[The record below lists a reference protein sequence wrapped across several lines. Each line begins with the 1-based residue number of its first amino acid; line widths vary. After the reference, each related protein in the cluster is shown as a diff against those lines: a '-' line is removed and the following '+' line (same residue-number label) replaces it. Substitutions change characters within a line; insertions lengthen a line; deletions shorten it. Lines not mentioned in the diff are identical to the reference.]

1 MMFHTAIFFGG
12 VNYFIKWIIMKTSTK
27 QADLSMALRHMNMS
41 FMQVPVGPYVFR
53 QLTFYSIYMKLP
65 CYG

>member
-1 MMFHTAIFFGG
+1 
-12 VNYFIKWIIMKTSTK
+12 MKTSAK

-41 FMQVPVGPYVFR
+41 VIQVPVGPYVFR